1 MFAVLKTGGKQYKV
15 SPNDVILV
23 EKLSAQT
30 GDVVQFDKI
39 MMIGDDKVDIGV
51 PNIEGAAV
59 HAEVLEQ
66 SKSKKVIS
74 FVKRRRKH
82 SSKRTRG
89 HRQNITVLRV
99 QKILTSG
106 AKDTGEKIEVGVSV
120 IGINTKAPAKSV
132 MKSESTKKSV
142 KKTEPIKKSVTKSK
156 AVKKPVREVEETKKQ
171 DGKATVAK
179 KLAAK
184 AKALEKSESKVKP
197 TKKPTTTKKTG

>member
-39 MMIGDDKVDIGV
+39 MMIGDDKVDIGA

-66 SKSKKVIS
+66 AKSKKVIS

-106 AKDTGEKIEVGVSV
+106 AKHTGEKI
-120 IGINTKAPAKSV
+120 
-132 MKSESTKKSV
+132 
-142 KKTEPIKKSVTKSK
+142 
-156 AVKKPVREVEETKKQ
+156 
-171 DGKATVAK
+171 
-179 KLAAK
+179 
-184 AKALEKSESKVKP
+184 
-197 TKKPTTTKKTG
+197 

>member
-39 MMIGDDKVDIGV
+39 MMIGDDKVDIGA

-66 SKSKKVIS
+66 AKRKKVIS

-106 AKDTGEKIEVGVSV
+106 AKHTGEKI
-120 IGINTKAPAKSV
+120 
-132 MKSESTKKSV
+132 
-142 KKTEPIKKSVTKSK
+142 
-156 AVKKPVREVEETKKQ
+156 
-171 DGKATVAK
+171 
-179 KLAAK
+179 
-184 AKALEKSESKVKP
+184 
-197 TKKPTTTKKTG
+197 